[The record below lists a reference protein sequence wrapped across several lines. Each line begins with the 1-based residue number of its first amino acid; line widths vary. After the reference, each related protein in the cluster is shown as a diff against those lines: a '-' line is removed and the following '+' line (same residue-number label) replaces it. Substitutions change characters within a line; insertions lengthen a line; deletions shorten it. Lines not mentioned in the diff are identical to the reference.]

1 MGAANLFVLTG
12 APGAGKTA
20 ILDRIG
26 AGIRRVDEP
35 AREILAEQRAVGGA
49 GTHDRD
55 PSLFVDLL
63 LQRSIDK
70 HQTAQGWKGP
80 VVFDR
85 GVPDCVAY
93 AVLMGTDLT
102 AGRAACERYRYH
114 PEVLVVEPW
123 EEIYVTDAERT
134 MSFAD
139 TIPFHAALV
148 EAYERAGYS
157 LVEVPRDSAENRA
170 AFLREFVAD
179 R

>member
-1 MGAANLFVLTG
+1 MGSANLFVLTG

-26 AGIRRVDEP
+26 AGIHLVGEP
-35 AREILAEQRAVGGA
+35 AREILAEQRSVGDA
-49 GTHDRD
+49 DTHDPTR
-55 PSLFVDLL
+55 FVDLL
-63 LQRSIDK
+63 LERSIDK
-70 HQTAQGWKGP
+70 HEAAQRWEGP

-93 AVLMGTDLT
+93 AVLMGTDPT
-102 AGRAACERYRYH
+102 AARAACERYRYH

-123 EEIYVTDAERT
+123 EEIYVTDTERT

-139 TIPFHAALV
+139 TIPFHAALLD
-148 EAYERAGYS
+148 AYERAGYS
-157 LVEVPRDSAENRA
+157 LVEVPRDSAANRA
-170 AFLREFVAD
+170 AFVRELVAG